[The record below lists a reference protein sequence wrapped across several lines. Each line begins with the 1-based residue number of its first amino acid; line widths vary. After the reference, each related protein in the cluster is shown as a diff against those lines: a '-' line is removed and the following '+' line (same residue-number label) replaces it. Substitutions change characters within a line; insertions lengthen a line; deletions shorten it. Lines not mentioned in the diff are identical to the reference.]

1 MSKVSS
7 RVRAL
12 ALALALLAPAA
23 LRAQESGSAADL
35 AQLLALEDTKVF
47 DAAALQRAAQHPD
60 SLVRRYAAMVMGRIG
75 DASAVPLLR
84 ALLAD
89 RDSAVRIEAAF
100 ACGTLG
106 SRLLVP
112 DLVQLVAR
120 FPQATT
126 GDFEAE
132 IVTALAK
139 LGGGEAEAALDGVLD
154 RHPASRQEADRA
166 TVTVLIEAWRLGRGS
181 AVARRLPGYIRDARG
196 DWRRNAAYSA
206 SRMRLTAA
214 AAALL
219 DAASDDDPM
228 IRSYVARALTAQAAD
243 SAGIPRATFLSR
255 LRTLVNDSAPP
266 VRINALRALGTFED
280 SSLATVAAARLTDR
294 DPNVPVQAAQTLG
307 SLKGSQA
314 SVTLVERFP
323 GAASFGQ
330 RRAILLAL
338 AAVSPALAIETG
350 RSWRTDADWRNRAAY
365 AEMLGAAKSA
375 AARQQLT
382 DMLSDQD
389 QRVVGVALGALEQ
402 MVPRGDTALLALARA
417 ALASPDVVVRATA
430 TSVLGRERNPAAIR
444 DLLAAFRRGGSDGLG
459 DARLAAVRALAD
471 IADSVPDERAG
482 IEQALL
488 MGFPRPADYIVRRL
502 AVERFGEAA
511 VRRSWGPALPVETG
525 RTAQD
530 YNQIARR
537 YLLAAAP
544 AGSVSLELERGT
556 VVILLYDFD
565 APLTV
570 DNFVRLADR
579 RFFDNGRWHRVV
591 PNFVVQDG
599 DPRGDGNGG
608 PTTVIRDEINRHRY
622 DAGTVGMALSGPDTG
637 GSQFFITHSP
647 QPHLDG
653 GYTVFGQVVSGWDV
667 LNQVV
672 QGDRIRRIY
681 R

>member
-1 MSKVSS
+1 MSN

-12 ALALALLAPAA
+12 VLALVVLAPAA
-23 LRAQESGSAADL
+23 LVAQESGSVADL
-35 AQLLALEDTKVF
+35 AQLLALEDRKVF

-75 DASAVPLLR
+75 DPSAVPLLR

-89 RDSAVRIEAAF
+89 PDSAVRVEAAF

-106 SRLLVP
+106 SSLLVP
-112 DLVQLVAR
+112 DLVQAVAR
-120 FPQATT
+120 FPQTNT
-126 GDFEAE
+126 GDFEVE
-132 IVTALAK
+132 VVTALAK
-139 LGGGEAEAALDGVLD
+139 LGGSEADAALDGVLD
-154 RHPASRQEADRA
+154 RHPASRDEPDRA
-166 TVTVLIEAWRLGRGS
+166 TSTVLIEAWRLGRRS

-196 DWRRNAAYSA
+196 GDWRRNAAYSA
-206 SRMRLTAA
+206 SRMRLWAA
-214 AAALL
+214 APQLL
-219 DAASDDDPM
+219 DAARDDDPM
-228 IRSYVARALTAQAAD
+228 TRSYVARALTAATAD
-243 SAGIPRATFLSR
+243 SAGLPRATFISR
-255 LRTLVNDSAPP
+255 LRALVDDSSPP
-266 VRINALRALGTFED
+266 VRINALRTLGTFED
-280 SSLATVAAARLTDR
+280 SSLAGLAAARLTDR
-294 DPNVPVQAAQTLG
+294 DPNVPMQAAQTLG

-314 SVTLVERFP
+314 SATLVERFP

-330 RRAILLAL
+330 RRALLLAL
-338 AAVSPALAIETG
+338 AAVSPAVAIETG
-350 RSWRTDADWRNRAAY
+350 RSWRADPDWRNRAAY
-365 AEMLGAAKSA
+365 AEMLGVAKSA

-382 DMLSDQD
+382 GMLTDQD
-389 QRVVGVALGALEQ
+389 PRVVGFALGALEQ
-402 MVPRGDTALLALARA
+402 MVPRGDTALIRLARA

-430 TSVLGRERNPAAIR
+430 VGILGRERDPAEIR
-444 DLLAAFRRGGSDGLG
+444 DFIAAFRTGASDALG

-471 IADSVPDERAG
+471 IADSVPGERSG

-488 MGFPRPADYIVRRL
+488 TGFPRPEDYIVRRL

-511 VRRSWGPALPVETG
+511 VRRTWGPAGPVETG
-525 RTAQD
+525 RAPQD

-537 YLLAAAP
+537 YLLATAP
-544 AGSVSLELERGT
+544 AGNVSIELERGT

-570 DNFVRLADR
+570 DNFLRLVGR

-591 PNFVVQDG
+591 PNFVIQDG

-622 DAGTVGMALSGPDTG
+622 DIGTVGMALSGPDTG

-667 LNQVV
+667 LSQVV